1 MTASPH
7 RFKTPLASAFV
18 ALAFL
23 ALLVIGALIPV
34 IVFGFTGTGGQAQT
48 VWATLTEPYIL
59 RALRFTLWQAA
70 WSTLLSVVIA
80 IPVAI
85 ALHEDKTLPGRT
97 WLLRLFALPLALP
110 QIVAALAL
118 VALYGRNGLVAD
130 GFAALGLSFPSI
142 YGLTG
147 ILIAHVF
154 FNAPMCVRFVLA
166 ALDTMPPEYDR
177 LASQLDM
184 KAPARIRLIY
194 WPTMRRALLSAA
206 ALVFMLC
213 VTSFTIVL
221 TLGGGPR
228 ATTLEVAIYQSLTF
242 DFNIARAVTLTAMQL
257 AVTGF
262 AVWLLSRLGA
272 TAATGATINRHHR
285 TSFAGGNTIAKRAA
299 SLSIVVP
306 VALFVLTP
314 FAVIVVKGL
323 AASPFAVLA
332 KPGPFDAMMT
342 SLTLGFAA
350 SIITVALVLALGTG
364 AARLMV
370 KRRAIGAP
378 SRLETL
384 FTEAPALV
392 LVLPPIVLAA
402 GWFLALRPFINPYA
416 AGIYLVVAINAA
428 MALPFAARLLLPA
441 IQAHMSRTQAL
452 TAQLGI
458 VGWAKFRLVD
468 WPVLRR
474 PALLAGGFAMALS
487 LGDVGVIALFGSRD
501 LQTLPWLILQN
512 MGSYRSDD
520 GAALALVLCIMTST
534 LMLIAD
540 RAMTTRRE
548 ANDG

>member
-1 MTASPH
+1 MTASTRPMG
-7 RFKTPLASAFV
+7 TPLAGAFC

-23 ALLVIGALIPV
+23 VVLVFGALVPV
-34 IVFGFTGTGGQAQT
+34 IMFGFVGSGAQAHT
-48 VWATLTEPYIL
+48 VWATLTEPYIV
-59 RALRFTLWQAA
+59 RALRFTLWQAF
-70 WSTLLSVVIA
+70 WSTVLSVFVA

-118 VALYGRNGLVAD
+118 VALYGSNGLVSD
-130 GFAALGLSFPSI
+130 GFEALGLSFPSI
-142 YGLTG
+142 YGITG

-154 FNAPMCVRFVLA
+154 FNAPMCVRFLLA

-177 LASQLDM
+177 LASQLGM
-184 KAPARIRLIY
+184 GVAARIRLVY

-242 DFNIARAVTLTAMQL
+242 DFNVARAVTLTAMQL
-257 AVTGF
+257 ALTGC
-262 AVWLLSRLGA
+262 AVWLLSRMGA
-272 TAATGATINRHHR
+272 TVTTGATINRR
-285 TSFAGGNTIAKRAA
+285 RRVAFAGGNTWTKRAA
-299 SLSIVVP
+299 SIAIVLP
-306 VALFVLTP
+306 VAAFVLTP
-314 FAVIVVKGL
+314 FGVIVVKGL
-323 AASPFAVLA
+323 AASPLSVLA
-332 KPGPFDAMMT
+332 KPGPFDAMLT
-342 SLTLGFAA
+342 SLSLGLAA
-350 SIITVALVLALGTG
+350 SLLTVVLVLALGTG
-364 AARLMV
+364 SAGLML
-370 KRRAIGAP
+370 KRRNMGHP
-378 SRLETL
+378 SRLEAML
-384 FTEAPALV
+384 TEAPALV

-402 GWFLALRPFINPYA
+402 GWFLALRPIINPYA
-416 AGIYLVVAINAA
+416 AGPYLVVAINAA

-441 IQAHMSRTQAL
+441 IQAHVSRTQNL
-452 TAQLGI
+452 TAQLG
-458 VGWAKFRLVD
+458 VSGWAKLRLID

-512 MGSYRSDD
+512 MGSYRSED
-520 GAALALVLCIMTST
+520 GAALALVLCLMTST

-540 RAMTTRRE
+540 RELTAGRDH
-548 ANDG
+548 NDD

>member
-1 MTASPH
+1 MTASTRPI
-7 RFKTPLASAFV
+7 RTPLAGAFG

-23 ALLVIGALIPV
+23 AVLIFGALIPV
-34 IVFGFTGTGGQAQT
+34 IIFGFTGSGTQAQT

-70 WSTLLSVVIA
+70 WSTVLSVLIA

-85 ALHEDKTLPGRT
+85 ALHEDKALPGRT

-118 VALYGRNGLVAD
+118 VALYGRNGLVSD
-130 GFAALGLSFPSI
+130 SFAALGLSFPSI

-154 FNAPMCVRFVLA
+154 FNAPMCVRFLLA

-184 KAPARIRLIY
+184 GVAARIRLIY
-194 WPTMRRALLSAA
+194 WPAMRRALLSAA

-242 DFNIARAVTLTAMQL
+242 DFNIARAITLTAMQL

-262 AVWLLSRLGA
+262 AVWLLSRMGA
-272 TAATGATINRHHR
+272 TVATGATINRHRR
-285 TSFAGGNTIAKRAA
+285 TAFAGGNTWTKRAA
-299 SLSIVVP
+299 SIAVVLP
-306 VALFVLTP
+306 VAAFVLSP

-323 AASPFAVLA
+323 AAAPLSVLA
-332 KPGPFDAMMT
+332 KSGPFDAMIT
-342 SLTLGFAA
+342 SLSLGLAA
-350 SIITVALVLALGTG
+350 SVLTVMLVVALGTG
-364 AARLMV
+364 SARLTL
-370 KRRAIGAP
+370 KRRNMGNP
-378 SRLETL
+378 TRLETL
-384 FTEAPALV
+384 LTDAPALV
-392 LVLPPIVLAA
+392 LVLPPLVLAA
-402 GWFLALRPFINPYA
+402 GWFLALRPIVNPYA
-416 AGIYLVVAINAA
+416 AGPYLVVAINAA

-441 IQAHMSRTQAL
+441 IQAHLSRTQKL
-452 TAQLGI
+452 TAQLG
-458 VGWAKFRLVD
+458 VSGWAKLRLVD
-468 WPVLRR
+468 WPILRR

-501 LQTLPWLILQN
+501 FQTLPWLILQN

-520 GAALALVLCIMTST
+520 GAALALVLCIMTSA

-540 RAMTTRRE
+540 REMTAGRE
-548 ANDG
+548 QTDG